1 MTIRNFNSIYSSQNT
16 ENTLEP
22 LNQVSTTKWD
32 NRFDGL
38 TLFNS
43 QVKVAKRL
51 TVAGSAEVS
60 GNFDVTGQWSSFANL
75 TTNADMLSKQ
85 NLTSWGSNK
94 LCMIYQDLNQMNKV
108 FGLTV
113 DKYNDEKSLVVIRGS
128 TTMHGTL
135 NATGAATFDSTLAAS
150 GAVAF
155 GSTLTV
161 AGDTTLSGV
170 LRGPVQFTIDPSAY
184 GDETGT
190 VTVRGNLVSNGT
202 LAASGAVNF
211 GSTLYGAGA
220 ATFGGTLAAS
230 GAVAFGS
237 TLSVDG
243 DTTLTG
249 VLRGPAQFTIDPSAY
264 GDETGTVTVR
274 GNLISNG
281 TLAATGAVAFGS
293 TLTVAGITTLSGLL
307 RGPED
312 FIIDPAAHGDETGTV
327 TIRGNL
333 VVKGL
338 TTTINSETLDVKD
351 LNLTLAK
358 GSLTKNASDNA
369 GLTIELGPT
378 DGSAEFKYQ
387 SIDDNFRVNK
397 LIRCASGPVVDHD
410 LTNKAY
416 VDARIVAAAST
427 ITPNSIG
434 LNLIS
439 GFKFKV
445 ISNTVLFSSVSN
457 DISTI
462 ENNILYI
469 WNNGSTVTISL
480 PVASG
485 EPAES
490 VQVYK
495 GINMFAY
502 STISGEEGHW
512 SSSA

>member
-190 VTVRGNLVSNGT
+190 VTVRGNL
-202 LAASGAVNF
+202 
-211 GSTLYGAGA
+211 
-220 ATFGGTLAAS
+220 
-230 GAVAFGS
+230 
-237 TLSVDG
+237 
-243 DTTLTG
+243 
-249 VLRGPAQFTIDPSAY
+249 
-264 GDETGTVTVR
+264 
-274 GNLISNG
+274 ISNG

-333 VVKGL
+333 VVNGL

>member
-1 MTIRNFNSIYSSQNT
+1 MTIRNFNSIYSTYSS
-16 ENTLEP
+16 EVISADLS
-22 LNQVSTTKWD
+22 NQVTTAKWD

-43 QVKVAKRL
+43 QVRVAKL
-51 TVAGSAEVS
+51 
-60 GNFDVTGQWSSFANL
+60 
-75 TTNADMLSKQ
+75 
-85 NLTSWGSNK
+85 
-94 LCMIYQDLNQMNKV
+94 
-108 FGLTV
+108 LTV
-113 DKYNDEKSLVVIRGS
+113 DGAAKVGGAVNFGDTLAASGAVAFGS
-128 TTMHGTL
+128 TLDVVGATTL
-135 NATGAATFDSTLAAS
+135 NNTLYGAGAAAFGSTLAAS

-155 GSTLTV
+155 GSTLSASGAVAFGSTLSASGAVNFGSTLSV
-161 AGDTTLSGV
+161 AGDVTFANKIFCGPWCQIDPSPHGPSGAGNLGGVIEILGILRTQNSVICNNEVIGAALSTVGTLTCGNAAVNGV
-170 LRGPVQFTIDPSAY
+170 LRGPANFVIDPYAY

-211 GSTLYGAGA
+211 GSTLSVASTGSFGAL
-220 ATFGGTLAAS
+220 TVS
-230 GAVAFGS
+230 GV
-237 TLSVDG
+237 
-243 DTTLTG
+243 TTLDG
-249 VLRGPAQFTIDPSAY
+249 VLRGP
-264 GDETGTVTVR
+264 V
-274 GNLISNG
+274 
-281 TLAATGAVAFGS
+281 
-293 TLTVAGITTLSGLL
+293 
-307 RGPED
+307 D
-312 FIIDPAAHGDETGTV
+312 FIIDPSAHNDETGTV

-333 VVKGL
+333 LVKGL
-338 TTTINSETLDVKD
+338 TTTINSTTLDVKD

-358 GSLTKNASDNA
+358 GSLTKTTSNGA
-369 GLTIELGPT
+369 GLTIDLGT
-378 DGSAEFKYQ
+378 GGLAEFIYQ
-387 SIDDNFRVNK
+387 DTDDNFSVNK
-397 LIRCASGPVVDHD
+397 LVRCASGPVDGHD